1 MKVTLVRHAT
11 LLLETRAG
19 RILVDPM
26 LDPAGERAPIEDTPN
41 PLRNPLVELPLP
53 AAGVVAGID
62 GVIVTHLHE
71 DHFDE
76 TAAQLLPHDFPLLTQ
91 PASLDELR
99 GRDFAATTADAD
111 SWLGLEVAR
120 TSGHHGTGEIGE
132 ELGPVSGFV
141 VDGIYVA
148 GDTIW
153 CDEVAEA
160 LARHRPRAIVVN
172 GGGARFLEGDPIVM
186 TAADVRAVRDATDA
200 AVIVVHLESI
210 NHCLE
215 RRDVYRAIDGVV
227 VPDDGETIE
236 V

>member
-26 LDPAGERAPIEDTPN
+26 LDPAGERPPIEDTPN

-76 TAAQLLPHDFPLLTQ
+76 TAAQLLPPDVPLLTQ

-99 GRDFAATTADAD
+99 ARDFAAATADTD

-172 GGGARFLEGDPIVM
+172 GGGARFLEGDAIVM
-186 TAADVRAVRDATDA
+186 TAADVQAVRDATDA